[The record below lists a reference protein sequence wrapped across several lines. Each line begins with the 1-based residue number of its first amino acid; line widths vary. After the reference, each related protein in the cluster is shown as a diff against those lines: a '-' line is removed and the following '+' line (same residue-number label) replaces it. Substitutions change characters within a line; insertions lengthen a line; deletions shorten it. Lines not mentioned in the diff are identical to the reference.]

1 MTNRIYLGDITSPHG
16 ITGEVRLHVIADS
29 PDFARQFKRLYSED
43 TEYTVAGC
51 RIHKNVAILALK
63 GVDSREAAER
73 LVGSPLFF
81 ERSDA
86 KLKKGQ
92 YFIVDIIGF
101 EVVDAD
107 SKVVYGTLTKVDNHG
122 SSDIYHIKGAEKT
135 YLFPAA
141 PPFIE
146 SRDFDERRIYIR
158 PIPGMFDDA
167 EEVR

>member
-16 ITGEVRLHVIADS
+16 ISGEVRLHVIADS
-29 PDFARQFKRLYSED
+29 PDFARQFKHLYSED
-43 TEYTVAGC
+43 RQFTVAGC
-51 RIHKNVAILALK
+51 RIHKNVAILALE

-92 YFIVDIIGF
+92 YFIADIIGF
-101 EVVDAD
+101 EIVDAD
-107 SKVVYGTLTKVDNHG
+107 SGRVYGTLTKVDNHG
-122 SSDIYHIKGAEKT
+122 SADIYTIKDGDKS

-146 SRDFDERRIYIR
+146 RRDFDEKRIYIR
-158 PIPGMFDDA
+158 PIPGMFDEA
-167 EEVR
+167 EEIR